1 MMMSNGRK
9 GRGCERSVSPK
20 ESDVMV
26 TIEMR
31 LLTIEISF
39 EDEWEEERVLLF

>member
-9 GRGCERSVSPK
+9 GRGCERSVSPN
-20 ESDVMV
+20 ESDVTV

-39 EDEWEEERVLLF
+39 DNDREERVAF